1 MMVDVIKFLLND
13 TKVFTD
19 SINFINLKFAYRMLP
34 REQRPSAPAGSAF
47 GVTETPVQAP
57 NAPRPTLDDLPEDIR
72 RMLGR
77 G

>member
-1 MMVDVIKFLLND
+1 
-13 TKVFTD
+13 
-19 SINFINLKFAYRMLP
+19 MLP
-34 REQRPSAPAGSAF
+34 PEQRPSAPAGSAF
-47 GVTETPVQAP
+47 GVTETLAQAP